1 MSGLLRFAGGDDC
14 LANSVA
20 VIVERGAGRA
30 LGKGRVNTQTNV
42 DTGPSDA
49 SVVIVQAQVRRT
61 HFAHSELLL
70 LELWLRQ
77 VVPVFFLSLAL
88 LRFEFFYF
96 RQQGHAFIN
105 VTLIS

>member
-49 SVVIVQAQVRRT
+49 EGAVR
-61 HFAHSELLL
+61 
-70 LELWLRQ
+70 
-77 VVPVFFLSLAL
+77 
-88 LRFEFFYF
+88 
-96 RQQGHAFIN
+96 
-105 VTLIS
+105 